1 MEAREYCS
9 EQECDQITMRA
20 GLRRKGLGSAKLA
33 LAGSGA
39 GFLRVQ
45 GCAHLA
51 GALRVSRDTSA
62 LPRAFPVVPLDHIS
76 QRNQV
81 ERMQHLPPPLALALR
96 IPNLSMG
103 APHPHTI
110 QRDHKYAQW
119 RYPSHIKRN
128 MVSPA
133 WTFNHTINRA
143 RTRSSWH
150 SDMS

>member
-1 MEAREYCS
+1 MQAGTRRHGSTGILLRTGIETN
-9 EQECDQITMRA
+9 IMRA

-96 IPNLSMG
+96 ISQ
-103 APHPHTI
+103 T
-110 QRDHKYAQW
+110 
-119 RYPSHIKRN
+119 
-128 MVSPA
+128 
-133 WTFNHTINRA
+133 
-143 RTRSSWH
+143 
-150 SDMS
+150 